1 METYDLI
8 PYSLLLPQQNLSA
21 CSLSPSPEQKNFSEH
36 SHQNVEFFILLQG
49 DVEMMVDGV
58 PHPLREND
66 LLVIPAGHPHWIRL
80 RGAAPYARAFFNV
93 SPDYLRELGLCD
105 FAEKLDRREPCRVNL
120 TDTPFLQSL
129 PQISHIAATAID
141 KEAQV
146 ALFRERL
153 LSLYLS
159 MLSRSERRDATQSD
173 ALAERAVQY
182 INTHLEADLSIGA
195 IAEQFYISGS
205 YLCKAFRRKIG
216 IPLMHYVNR
225 QRILRAKKLILDS
238 VPLKEVYLRCGYDN
252 YVTFFRVFR
261 AETGQSPSDFA
272 ASV

>member
-1 METYDLI
+1 METYNLI
-8 PYSLLLPQQNLSA
+8 PYSIFLPQQNLSA
-21 CSLSPSPEQKNFSEH
+21 CSFSPVPEQKNFSEH
-36 SHQNVEFFILLQG
+36 SHPNYEFFLLLQG
-49 DVEMMVDGV
+49 DVEMIVDGT
-58 PHPLREND
+58 PHLLREND
-66 LLVIPAGHPHWIRL
+66 LLVIPAGRPHWIRL
-80 RGAAPYARAFFNV
+80 RSKAPYGRAFFNV
-93 SPDYLRELGLCD
+93 SLDYLRDLGLGA
-105 FAEKLDRREPCRVNL
+105 FADGLDLRAPARHNL
-120 TDTPFLQSL
+120 TDTPFLQSF
-129 PQISHIAATAID
+129 PQISRIAATTID

-146 ALFRERL
+146 SIFRERL

-159 MLSRSERRDATQSD
+159 ILSHSEERSATQAD
-173 ALAERAVQY
+173 ALAERAVRY
-182 INTHLEADLSIGA
+182 INTHLDSDLSIEA

-261 AETGQSPSDFA
+261 AETGETPSDFA
-272 ASV
+272 KSV